1 MTLHKTNADHA
12 KRVSLLVKSKTAKTT
27 QQNTGIWHWVN
38 GVASSVGHFF
48 GKVLGPF
55 SRIASDNVA
64 FDARFFHDVAG
75 TWWKAFTWWDR
86 FVLHKYLD
94 LLHLLERRQDAKEAR
109 DFNYLQRLIYVVSQ
123 ALIALIT
130 NMVRHEAAQR
140 ERAITQT
147 RHLARLWDKHLHH
160 TIEREAAS
168 GYASEQSGRTD
179 LIVKLLEL
187 AGVRIPGVQA
197 IVGDLTTGILDL
209 ATIDDPVLRFTIGFL
224 IKHLIDRMGIE
235 KPLGHLI
242 DDLLAPIL
250 GDPKPHDLHDV
261 IADIAKRLGAV
272 EGQWATFFGDGG
284 SEVEQAGRDWQAIT
298 SVATS
303 LAIVAFTA
311 DAVVNPDGW
320 ARDIQATIGTA
331 AGDVATAATALFRG

>member
-1 MTLHKTNADHA
+1 MTLHKTSTDHA
-12 KRVSLLVKSKTAKTT
+12 KRVSLAIKAKHPAPTT
-27 QQNTGIWHWVN
+27 TNTGIWHWVN

-48 GKVLGPF
+48 GRVLSPF
-55 SRIASDNVA
+55 ARIASDNVA
-64 FDARFFHDVAG
+64 FDAKFFHDLGG
-75 TWWKAFTWWDR
+75 TWWRALTWWDR
-86 FVLHKYLD
+86 FVFHKFLD
-94 LLHLLERRQDAKEAR
+94 LIRMLQARQDAKEAR
-109 DFNYLQRLIYVVSQ
+109 DFRYLERLIYVVSQ
-123 ALIALIT
+123 TLIALIYS
-130 NMVRHEAAQR
+130 MVRHEAKLR
-140 ERAITQT
+140 ERAIAQT

-168 GYASEQSGRTD
+168 GYAISQSDRAN
-179 LIVKLLEL
+179 LIVKLLEF
-187 AGVRIPGVQA
+187 AGVRVPGVQA
-197 IVGDLTTGILDL
+197 LVGDLTTGILDL
-209 ATIDDPVLRFTIGFL
+209 ATIEDPVLRFTLGFL

-235 KPLGHLI
+235 RPLGHLI

-261 IADIAKRLGAV
+261 IADIAKRLGAM

-298 SVATS
+298 SAATS

-331 AGDVATAATALFRG
+331 ASDLATAATALFRG